1 MISVGVLQHM
11 LPIVLSPAT
20 NWAGR
25 TGEEIIRRGRSL
37 NDTQLAL
44 ARRIGVARP
53 EQVRYQVVET
63 LPRPSAE
70 LDMLARH
77 GHVLTPATESV
88 MLGYGICVRR
98 DVDNIEYWLA
108 HELVHVMQ
116 FERMGS
122 LREFIRQYVANCL
135 EYGHDESPFEIEA
148 RTITEYL
155 LQAGEIP
162 QTACEA
168 AIEA

>member
-1 MISVGVLQHM
+1 MISTGVLQHM

-20 NWAGR
+20 NWASR
-25 TGEEIIRRGRSL
+25 TGEEVIRHGRAL
-37 NDTQLAL
+37 NETQLAL
-44 ARRIGVARP
+44 ARRIGVAQP
-53 EQVRYQVVET
+53 EQVRYQVVEI

-77 GHVLTPATESV
+77 GHVLTSATESV

-98 DVDNIEYWLA
+98 DVENVEYWLA

-116 FERMGS
+116 FERIGS

-135 EYGHDESPFEIEA
+135 EYGHEESPLEIEA
-148 RTITEYL
+148 RTITDYL
-155 LQAGEIP
+155 QQAGEIP
-162 QTACEA
+162 QMACEVA
-168 AIEA
+168 MR

>member
-1 MISVGVLQHM
+1 MISTGVLQHM
-11 LPIVLSPAT
+11 LPIVLSPVT
-20 NWAGR
+20 NWATR
-25 TGEEIIRRGRSL
+25 TGEEIIGRGRSL
-37 NDTQLAL
+37 NEAQLAL
-44 ARRIGVARP
+44 ARRIGVTRP
-53 EQVRYQVVET
+53 DQVRYQVVEM
-63 LPRPSAE
+63 LPRPPAE

-98 DVDNIEYWLA
+98 DVDNIEYWLV

-116 FERMGS
+116 FERIGN

-148 RTITEYL
+148 QTITEYL
-155 LQAGEIP
+155 QQAGEI
-162 QTACEA
+162 QQMACEVV
-168 AIEA
+168 IEA